1 MLLEVQVSPS
11 TADPIQ
17 RFHVMGKKV
26 FDDDII
32 RSPLFTSVSCPL
44 SRRKRLVC
52 AYADAPIGAHTNNY
66 TTTSSAYS
74 ADIGDS
80 TSMVMCWAS
89 AKLPLCLCTSCRYKT
104 ASDSLIQ
111 MQTSITHVYRS
122 VYEQCVVPL

>member
-1 MLLEVQVSPS
+1 MTGHESTIGHTKHCGPLSGFHLLGIYSLLISLEVQVSPS

-17 RFHVMGKKV
+17 RFHVMDKKV

-66 TTTSSAYS
+66 ITTSSAYS
-74 ADIGDS
+74 ADVGDS
-80 TSMVMCWAS
+80 TSTVMCWAS
-89 AKLPLCLCTSCRYKT
+89 ARFP
-104 ASDSLIQ
+104 
-111 MQTSITHVYRS
+111 
-122 VYEQCVVPL
+122 